1 MCVSCCALF
10 SLFYADIPLFLMPI
24 ISRFN
29 FRYLP
34 FFFFPIFFYQNK
46 AIEVFTNTI
55 LGRVVQSKSKD
66 PIIAA
71 CVYLAC
77 RMENYPR
84 TLDEVS
90 FATGVDVKLI
100 SKMQQVIA
108 RSLKLSI
115 GRLRPQHLVNRF
127 ATRVGCVHT
136 VTVRALEMCQ
146 RLMQHELLETVAPQ
160 VVAAGALV
168 LAALAEGERLDVALL
183 TSVALVSL
191 AAVKTV
197 YRSLF
202 PVASI
207 VAIGSQASPAERARL
222 LRRLKDLPAVLDKLI
237 VDGKLV
243 VKALPQENE
252 ESPAPIIVPTTPQEK
267 QEKSAMPATP
277 AVDVLADLLEDLT
290 APVTPAVRRVSTNN
304 LQVLLDAQQVHT
316 TPASASAPAVAS
328 TVTAATPASP
338 VKIVP
343 TSTNSPKPPARRHS
357 IAVDAGEVG
366 IKQELTVIE
375 ELAGTKRASRSFSYE
390 EQRNDLEMLEPD
402 RKVRKMASAK
412 G

>member
-1 MCVSCCALF
+1 MLLHVTSSFPTLEQSKRGEGLVEIDPLIAL
-10 SLFYADIPLFLMPI
+10 SL
-24 ISRFN
+24 
-29 FRYLP
+29 
-34 FFFFPIFFYQNK
+34 QNK

-127 ATRVGCVHT
+127 ATRVGCVHA

-146 RLMQHELLETVAPQ
+146 RLTQHELLETVAPQ

-168 LAALAEGERLDVALL
+168 LAALTEGERLDVALL

-202 PVASI
+202 PVASL
-207 VAIGSQASPAERARL
+207 VVIGSQASPAERARL
-222 LRRLKDLPAVLDKLI
+222 LCRLKELPVALDKLI
-237 VDGKLV
+237 VDGKLI
-243 VKALPQENE
+243 VKAHPQDSK
-252 ESPAPIIVPTTPQEK
+252 ESPAPLFAPKTEQEK
-267 QEKSAMPATP
+267 QEKSATP
-277 AVDVLADLLEDLT
+277 AVDTLADLLEDLT

-304 LQVLLDAQQVHT
+304 LQVLLDAQQLQSTHV
-316 TPASASAPAVAS
+316 AAPAVAS
-328 TVTAATPASP
+328 VLTAAPVSP
-338 VKIVP
+338 TKSVHVL
-343 TSTNSPKPPARRHS
+343 TSSPKPPARRPS
-357 IAVDAGEVG
+357 IAVDACEVG
-366 IKQELTVIE
+366 IKHELTIMEDV
-375 ELAGTKRASRSFSYE
+375 AGTKRASRSFSYE
-390 EQRNDLEMLEPD
+390 EHRNDLEMLEPD